1 MNKVFMVGR
10 LAADPQPYV
19 TSNGSQQ
26 SRITIACNDV
36 KNRNESYFF
45 PCIA

>member
-10 LAADPQPYV
+10 LVADPQPY
-19 TSNGSQQ
+19 TTANGYTQA
-26 SRITIACNDV
+26 RVTIATQDNRV
-36 KNRNESYFF
+36 KTESYFF